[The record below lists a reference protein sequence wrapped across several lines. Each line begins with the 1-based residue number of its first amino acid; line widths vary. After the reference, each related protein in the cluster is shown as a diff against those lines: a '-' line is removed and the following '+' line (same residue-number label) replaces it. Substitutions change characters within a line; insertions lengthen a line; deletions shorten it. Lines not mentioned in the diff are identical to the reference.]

1 MKDADAATA
10 HAMRTDHSSFS
21 ECADRIKPPTAEEKE
36 EMKKKYKF
44 CFNFQDFY
52 LSFLEF
58 KNVLLRDVKNNK

>member
-1 MKDADAATA
+1 LKDADAATA

-36 EMKKKYKF
+36 EMKKKYK
-44 CFNFQDFY
+44 NFIIIFRI
-52 LSFLEF
+52 FHCVIEF